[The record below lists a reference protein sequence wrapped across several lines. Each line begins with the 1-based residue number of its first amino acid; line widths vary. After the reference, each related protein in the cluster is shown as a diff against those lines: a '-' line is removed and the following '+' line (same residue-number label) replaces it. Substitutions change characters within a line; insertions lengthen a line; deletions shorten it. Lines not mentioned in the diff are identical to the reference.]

1 MSFYVIVARLDT
13 HRVKVF
19 WKVVFHGVNFLLDT
33 IQCNKLIIKSVANN
47 ETNKNIQFSEVICN
61 VINFVALD
69 GEGHNGNN
77 LPIIYK
83 E

>member
-1 MSFYVIVARLDT
+1 M
-13 HRVKVF
+13 
-19 WKVVFHGVNFLLDT
+19 
-33 IQCNKLIIKSVANN
+33 SVANN
-47 ETNKNIQFSEVICN
+47 KTNKNIQFSEVICN

>member
-13 HRVKVF
+13 HRVKVI
-19 WKVVFHGVNFLLDT
+19 WKVVFHRVNT

-47 ETNKNIQFSEVICN
+47 KTNKNIQFSEVICN
-61 VINFVALD
+61 TINFAALD